1 MQNSLLKS
9 FAQSR
14 RGNFAMMLAFTA
26 VPMLAAVGL
35 VVDYS
40 IMSKQQSELQNAV
53 DSAVLS
59 AGIYY
64 RENGSLPSTEY
75 VERLLKANF
84 AGDVKA
90 EQLTL
95 RGDDEIYLA
104 ARINTNGF
112 FLDRFDGGDFKQ
124 TADATVPV
132 SQDFEVEVAMVLDTT
147 GSMAA
152 DGKMVALKTV
162 AGDFVD
168 TLLSYAP
175 PAQPDAVRIGLVP
188 FADYVNVG
196 VSNRNQPWLDVPP
209 DQTVDQCRTTT
220 PLLSKSGC
228 STETVNH
235 PREYIPENCWP
246 AQYNDGVMTSP
257 GGCNP
262 GYWRD
267 AYTSTS
273 ETCTNYEYG
282 PPETTCTPVT
292 TTWHGCVGSRAPAL
306 NVRDQAYSNPVPGLL
321 GIQCTSPIEPLTSDG
336 NRLKASINAFTPNRE
351 TYIGTGASW
360 GYRLLTRR
368 APFTEGQSFGDDIKK
383 FLIVMSD
390 GDNTRAPNVG
400 ANKELHD
407 NGDTSYANDQTSKA
421 CREARDQDIVVYTIS
436 FGTTITAD
444 GQATLLDCAGDNSRY
459 FEAKDAAAL
468 EDAFDAIARAIFTLK
483 LTS

>member
-1 MQNSLLKS
+1 MPKTLVKS

-14 RGNFAMMLAFTA
+14 RGNFAMMFAFTA

-40 IMSKQQSELQNAV
+40 VMSNKQSELQNAV
-53 DSAVLS
+53 DSAVLL
-59 AGIYY
+59 AGAYY
-64 RENGSLPSTEY
+64 RENGSMPTVAY
-75 VERLLKANF
+75 VDQLLKSNFDGDVQAERL
-84 AGDVKA
+84 V
-90 EQLTL
+90 L
-95 RGDDEIYLA
+95 RNDEEIYLA
-104 ARINTNGF
+104 ARIKTDAF
-112 FLDRFDGGDFKQ
+112 FLDRFAGGSFKQ

-132 SQDFEVEVAMVLDTT
+132 AQDHEVEVAMVLDTT

-152 DGKMVALKTV
+152 DGKMVGLKAV
-162 AGDFVD
+162 ASDFVD
-168 TLLSYAP
+168 TLLAFAP
-175 PAQPDAVRIGLVP
+175 PGQPDAVRVGLVP

-196 VSNRNQPWLDVPP
+196 LSNRNEPWMDVPP
-209 DQTVDQCRTTT
+209 DQTTDQCTTTT

-228 STETVNH
+228 STQTTNH
-235 PREYIPENCWP
+235 PREYIEEQCWP
-246 AQYNDGVMTSP
+246 ARYNDGVMTSP
-257 GGCNP
+257 AGCNP

-273 ETCTNYEYG
+273 ETCTNYNYG

-306 NVRDQAYSNPVPGLL
+306 NVKDQAYSNRVPGLL
-321 GIQCTSPIEPLTSDG
+321 GIQCTSEIVPLTSSAS
-336 NRLKASINAFTPNRE
+336 RLKSSISGFTPNRE

-360 GYRLLTRR
+360 GYRLLSRK
-368 APFTEGQSFGDDIKK
+368 APFTEGKSYGDDIKK

-400 ANKELHD
+400 ANIELHT
-407 NGDTSYANDQTSKA
+407 NGDTAYANDQTSKA

-444 GQATLLDCAGDNSRY
+444 GQATLRDCAGDNSRY
-459 FEAKDAAAL
+459 FEASDISAL
-468 EDAFDAIARAIFTLK
+468 KDAFDAIARAIFTLK